1 MMAAWRPMVSPTPGL
16 PRYVTGGRAARL
28 PGPPGDQLTSE
39 MVAVAIRSLLVSLL
53 SQLGPS
59 TRTKPILDEQGRPV
73 TGSIATLEP
82 LTLGG
87 VRQWLL
93 VRGRSADSPL
103 LLKLHGGPGQA
114 EMATVG
120 LNGLLEADFVVIEW
134 DQRGSGKS
142 GASIQPTAAM
152 NMGQLV
158 ADTIELTEHL
168 RQRFGKRQ
176 VIIVGHSWGSVLG
189 LMAVQRRPD
198 LYNAFISTGLIA
210 NFAEGQQIA
219 YRFLLAESQRRS
231 NKKALTELTGL
242 GVPPYAGAGGS
253 AKWKRCAAWLGEFG
267 GAWHSSEKFNRIGWM
282 LSSIEYSWPEK
293 LRFNRAAARS
303 FDLLYTDLLSVNLIE
318 TVRQVKVPVFFAG
331 GRYDQ
336 MAPVEVAESYFSSL
350 IAPSKE
356 WVLFENSAHFPQ
368 WEERERFHEL
378 LVNSVLPAVAS

>member
-1 MMAAWRPMVSPTPGL
+1 M
-16 PRYVTGGRAARL
+16 
-28 PGPPGDQLTSE
+28 
-39 MVAVAIRSLLVSLL
+39 LVSLL
-53 SQLGPS
+53 SPLGPS
-59 TRTKPILDEQGRPV
+59 MRTKPILDAQGRAV

-93 VRGRSADSPL
+93 MRGRSADSPL
-103 LLKLHGGPGQA
+103 LLKIHGGPGQA

-142 GASIQPTAAM
+142 AASIQPAAAM
-152 NMGQLV
+152 TTGQLV
-158 ADTIELTEHL
+158 ADTIELTEQL
-168 RQRFGKRQ
+168 IQRFGKRQ
-176 VIIVGHSWGSVLG
+176 LIIAGHSWGSILG

-198 LYNAFISTGLIA
+198 LYSAFISTGLIA
-210 NFAEGQQIA
+210 NFAEGQQVA

-231 NKKALTELTGL
+231 NRKALAELTGL
-242 GVPPYAGAGGS
+242 GDPPYAGPDGI
-253 AKWKRCAAWLGEFG
+253 AKWKRCARWLGEFG
-267 GAWHSSEKFNRIGWM
+267 AAWHSSEKFNRVGWM

-303 FDLLYTDLLSVNLIE
+303 FDLLYAGLLSVNLIE
-318 TVRQVKVPVFFAG
+318 TVPQVRVPVFVAE

-336 MAPVEVAESYFSSL
+336 IAPVEVAERYFSSL
-350 IAPSKE
+350 IAPRKD

-378 LVNSVLPAVAS
+378 LVSTVLDAAGS